1 MSYYWNW
8 YKHRYNAFK
17 DAYYYMS
24 RMGPPDPEDR
34 SDEYEEGCCGN
45 QALDDELYGRILLIY
60 LLATIA
66 LLALYLLFQGT
77 LVSNNRRRRRQ
88 LSTNDLTPEGTYIH
102 EYNFLYDNIHRA
114 E

>member
-1 MSYYWNW
+1 
-8 YKHRYNAFK
+8 
-17 DAYYYMS
+17 MS

-34 SDEYEEGCCGN
+34 SDEYEESYCCGN
-45 QALDDELYGRILLIY
+45 EALDDELYGRILLIY

-88 LSTNDLTPEGTYIH
+88 LSTNDLTPEGTNIH
-102 EYNFLYDNIHRA
+102 EYNFK
-114 E
+114 